1 VRQNLCIY
9 LKKAMDTNDN
19 KFPQQEAPVKNT
31 DHAFVQVG
39 KDGHPVIPQT
49 ANDKQDKEREEAK
62 TGNIRE

>member
-1 VRQNLCIY
+1 
-9 LKKAMDTNDN
+9 MDTNDN